1 MSHSIQFILC
11 GDANIHDGTAPAPS
25 FGSEHLSHN
34 LNPHDV
40 VSPTLKRKFDN
51 YSDYPQTTDENQG
64 VAALLLS
71 WEGESSARGN
81 VLEVQRVLEND
92 YRFCT
97 QTFEIPCVE
106 NPITKLAAPLAA
118 FLERANQSR
127 LLVIYYTGYGFLD
140 SSMQLCWARSAQRRS
155 FRLKWAAIC
164 LIFEYTRADILLLLD
179 TYFKFETIPSSHG
192 LRQVI
197 AAGQQTAP
205 DSSNFTK
212 CLIQALHDLHKSRTF
227 FTGQLF
233 ADMTAIAKANNTSPF
248 MMTPD
253 TNNDIYLTPLPQYWP
268 LNTKH
273 RHAPFHSGLFA
284 PIDLARGRQDANLA
298 SPPRVL
304 PLEYK
309 NSYPSS
315 DSNSASR
322 YLGYGSDSENGHA
335 KGQIQSMAASRLKG
349 RDNSGSVGNGG
360 TCYRNVPCC
369 FSFAGCK
376 TEHRDQWDWRRH
388 IEVVHLRF
396 EIYRCLPCYENGN
409 LKEYF
414 YKRSLTKHL
423 RRVHE
428 GSHQDIERHVDSCR
442 RTCRTRPE
450 ALSCPTKECVE
461 VFRGTYAWERWTK
474 HVWSHMILD
483 HEITFECDTLLINY
497 AAAAG
502 IIEQRLN
509 GKYVLCR

>member
-1 MSHSIQFILC
+1 H
-11 GDANIHDGTAPAPS
+11 
-25 FGSEHLSHN
+25 
-34 LNPHDV
+34 PHDV
-40 VSPTLKRKFDN
+40 VPRTLKRKFDN
-51 YSDYPQTTDENQG
+51 YFDYPQTTDEKQG

-81 VLEVQRVLEND
+81 VLEVQRVLDND

-97 QTFEIPCVE
+97 QTFEIPTVE

-140 SSMQLCWARSAQRRS
+140 SSMQLCWARSTQHRS
-155 FRLKWAAIC
+155 FRLKWAAIYP
-164 LIFEYTRADILLLLD
+164 LFEYTRADILLLLD
-179 TYFKFETIPSSHG
+179 TYFHFENIPSSHG
-192 LRQVI
+192 LRQMI

-212 CLIQALHDLHKSRTF
+212 CLVQALHDLHKSPTF

-233 ADMTAIAKANNTSPF
+233 ADMTAIARANNSSPF

-253 TNNDIYLTPLPQYWP
+253 TNNDIYLTPLPHPWNAITPRAAPAQLQNRP
-268 LNTKH
+268 LSTKH
-273 RHAPFHSGLFA
+273 RPVPFHSGLLA

-304 PLEYK
+304 PSEYK

-315 DSNSASR
+315 DSNSASH
-322 YLGYGSDSENGHA
+322 YLGYGSDSENGHT

-349 RDNSGSVGNGG
+349 RDNSGSAGNGEING
-360 TCYRNVPCC
+360 TGGDILKWYISVSKYTGVHPVTRKATSKSTSIN
-369 FSFAGCK
+369 
-376 TEHRDQWDWRRH
+376 
-388 IEVVHLRF
+388 EVSQSIFV
-396 EIYRCLPCYENGN
+396 G
-409 LKEYF
+409 
-414 YKRSLTKHL
+414 
-423 RRVHE
+423 
-428 GSHQDIERHVDSCR
+428 
-442 RTCRTRPE
+442 TRPE

-461 VFRGTYAWERWTK
+461 DFRGTYAWECWTK

-483 HEITFECDTLLINY
+483 HEINFECDTLLINY

-509 GKYVLCR
+509 GKYLLCR